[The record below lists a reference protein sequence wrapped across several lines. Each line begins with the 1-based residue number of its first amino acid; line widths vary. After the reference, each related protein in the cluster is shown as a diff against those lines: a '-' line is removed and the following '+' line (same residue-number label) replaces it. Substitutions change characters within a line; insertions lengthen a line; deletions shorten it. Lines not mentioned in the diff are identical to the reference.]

1 MPPSNA
7 NPLLLGTSDFD
18 EIIEKDAL
26 FIDKSLFIKEFM
38 NDGSKVVAILRPR
51 RFGKSTNLSML
62 KSFLSMNAQSK
73 SFDRYLIGKETHV
86 VEKHCGKYPVVM
98 LDLKDCKG
106 DSWAQ
111 MFESAW
117 LCLCKMV
124 LLHEEELAGAIE

>member
-86 VEKHCGKYPVVM
+86 VEKHCG
-98 LDLKDCKG
+98 

-124 LLHEEELAGAIE
+124 LLHEEELAGAIEAISGKMDFTKMTF